1 MNSALLRGKKAADTS
16 FYVLCLSVLSR
27 SNQYSVVMVNLVL
40 DDPRGDSIIGFE
52 ASFKALD
59 LVLHLDRAVA
69 LGHARAGQGQA
80 ALVSIE
86 SAGALDEL
94 RIENHDRASVVGF
107 IDNPRV
113 SQ

>member
-1 MNSALLRGKKAADTS
+1 
-16 FYVLCLSVLSR
+16 
-27 SNQYSVVMVNLVL
+27 MVDLVL
-40 DDPRGDSIIGFE
+40 DDLRREAGVGFE
-52 ASFKALD
+52 LRLELLV

-69 LGHARAGQGQA
+69 LGLARAGQGQA
-80 ALVSIE
+80 ALVGIE